1 MDHHE
6 FTPEALL
13 GPLNDVEAKNA
24 PERLYVAG
32 HTDVLDGGG
41 RVSIVGSRKASEE
54 GLRRARKLAGL
65 LVGRGITV
73 VSGLAEGID
82 RAAHDAAIAHGG
94 RTIGVLGTPLDKTYP
109 KANADLQHFM
119 MQEHLVVSQFPVGYP
134 TKPACFPMRN
144 RTMALISD
152 ATVIIEATDKS
163 GSLSQAWE
171 ALRLG
176 RALFITQSILDNPS
190 LTWPEK
196 MLEYGTRV
204 LSDNSLESLFELMPD
219 RIEAGAA
226 SAAPF

>member
-1 MDHHE
+1 MDYPD

-24 PERLYVAG
+24 PERLYIAG
-32 HTDVLDGGG
+32 NTDLLEGGG
-41 RVSIVGSRKASEE
+41 RVAIVGSRKASEE
-54 GLRRARKLAGL
+54 GLRRARKLASL
-65 LVGRGITV
+65 LVARGVTV

-109 KANADLQHFM
+109 KANADLQHHM

-176 RALFITQSILDNPS
+176 RPLFITQSILDNRS
-190 LTWPEK
+190 LTWPDK

-204 LSDNSLESLFELMPD
+204 LSDKTLESLFELLPD